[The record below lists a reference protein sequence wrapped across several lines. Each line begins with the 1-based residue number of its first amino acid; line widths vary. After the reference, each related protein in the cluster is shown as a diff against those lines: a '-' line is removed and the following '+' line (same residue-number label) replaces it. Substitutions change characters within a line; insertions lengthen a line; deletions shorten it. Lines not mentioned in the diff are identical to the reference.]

1 MTERVTELGRKTRQE
16 TVKWKPKTALIF
28 QTGEDIRK
36 PRAVYKQISQMLIV
50 QTYRQQQQS
59 FRNKL

>member
-36 PRAVYKQISQMLIV
+36 PRVVYKQRSQMLIV
-50 QTYRQQQQS
+50 QTY
-59 FRNKL
+59 